1 MEHLEDKWEIWEEC
15 VVKKWGGGDA
25 GHKGGKP
32 VVIHMGG
39 GARLWARSVP
49 A

>member
-15 VVKKWGGGDA
+15 VVGWRGCGA
-25 GHKGGKP
+25 KGEWKP

-39 GARLWARSVP
+39 GRGSGRAPSRRN
-49 A
+49 